1 MWPTK
6 FCRYIEH
13 DVSAVYRYAAI
24 KQIWRMWGVRWGAVT
39 YVFVAL
45 PDTQGP
51 FSQFGK
57 YAYLPITVGAPAN
70 GSYL

>member
-1 MWPTK
+1 MMYLLYTDMRQLNK
-6 FCRYIEH
+6 FGGCGG
-13 DVSAVYRYAAI
+13 
-24 KQIWRMWGVRWGAVT
+24 WGGGAVT

>member
-1 MWPTK
+1 
-6 FCRYIEH
+6 
-13 DVSAVYRYAAI
+13 
-24 KQIWRMWGVRWGAVT
+24 MWGVRWGAVT